1 MNGPARLRFRRG
13 QRLHGQGAFKRVLDG
28 RARVEAADLAVHARP
43 NDGPETRLGISIGR
57 RFGCAAR
64 RNRVRRLLREAFR
77 LSQAEHP
84 RGGPAP
90 YDIVIVVRPH
100 EARTLEAY
108 RASLLAALAE
118 LHAVWSKRAA
128 RRASKEETA
137 QREEREERTP
147 EERGA

>member
-13 QRLHGQGAFKRVLDG
+13 QRLHGQWAFKRVLDG

-43 NDGPETRLGISIGR
+43 NYGPETRLGTSIGR

-84 RGGPAP
+84 RDAPAP

-100 EARTLEAY
+100 EARTLDAY

-128 RRASKEETA
+128 RRAS
-137 QREEREERTP
+137 REERAP
-147 EERGA
+147 EEGGA